1 MSFAA
6 GIITALFFLC
16 GSWASHAQVPA
27 IIGTWKFNVEASK
40 FPGPPPQSEI
50 RSYRLTD
57 GGVLI
62 GVAVNIDA
70 QGRPGFL
77 QFAAKPDGKDY
88 PEFDTQSAAKYLA
101 DGTVPART
109 YAEVRTADPRKVH
122 WIDKA
127 GGRILSS
134 GEKWV
139 SKDDKQL
146 SFTVDTKDAQGKQIQ
161 YLYVFDRTGP

>member
-1 MSFAA
+1 MKITA
-6 GIITALFFLC
+6 GIITGLCFIC
-16 GSWASHAQVPA
+16 GSWASYAQVPA
-27 IIGTWKFNVEASK
+27 VIGTWKFNLEASK
-40 FPGPPPQSEI
+40 FPGPAPQTEI

-62 GVAVNIDA
+62 GLAINIDA
-70 QGRPGFL
+70 QGRPSFL

-101 DGTVPART
+101 DGTMPART
-109 YAEVRTADPRKVH
+109 YAEIRTGDPRKVQ

-127 GGRILSS
+127 GGKILSS

-139 SKDDKQL
+139 SKDGKQL
-146 SFTVDTKDAQGKQIQ
+146 SFTIDIRDAQGKQVQ